1 MPDSSTSYTDHDTN
15 NENSRRDFL
24 KQLALMG
31 FFSGIS
37 TLLPSCSNAIEAN
50 GKSED
55 VFGVWEEMLQA
66 IQQSP
71 DYLPKRIENL
81 IAGKDPE
88 AMFNFVRDEI
98 NLVPPSA
105 SSLRG
110 MGTAIRYGINGVLR
124 DGFATPREK
133 AELLNQMFQQAGITS
148 KVVFERTDFKTE
160 EVPSLFFRPV
170 ERKAEPAISETQ
182 YKNWEK
188 VLNGN
193 LPKQELSF
201 VDENGKESKD
211 LADKLWELLPEKEKI
226 RYQNFDFRWDN
237 YRTPAVSFEWNGETK
252 YAHLFDPTVPFG
264 QLRSSNQLAE
274 AGEATFSGDKVQVK
288 VTFREG
294 IEPRKEHLL
303 VEKDWPV
310 EQLIGKQLQ
319 LSFFHGLNLKE
330 QAQTNIGSLR
340 TFTPALT
347 YQSFEHTWEEMEQRS
362 VFGNP
367 ITLEGRVIDVSGEL
381 PKIGNFSL
389 LSNADPELVK
399 KVQGLEVKAIPA
411 AFPLVKLEVVAKDQ
425 NGELVEGLGAGDF
438 QIQDNGRDVQALME
452 ANRRTPRILVLYDTS
467 LSMPKDYFGEKMA
480 QFLENLEKSI
490 LDHYPAAQIQSWA
503 TDSNLYT
510 WLMKASKTSHDL
522 IIFATDG
529 DNGDEL
535 QESYKAIFAAGPP
548 AMVLNVYNSNER
560 HRKVSFENM
569 ANLTGGTVLDAKDQ
583 EVTLGKIL
591 DHIQGMNISPYVFT
605 YYAAGPLEVHE
616 VKVSMDQ
623 KRLNESQEFQFSEIG
638 SNESPVGQKIIGL
651 YLTVKIGNQEVKR
664 VLAGWDPV
672 TESKAEPR
680 QDHFEAVRNQMLGSI
695 LIGIEG
701 EGPTYSA
708 ALSDLFQYRLS
719 KKKWIDAINEKDVEK
734 AISESHNQSFG
745 FDPMLVHLLAPLND
759 AVTQKSLTFASGP
772 RMVIFKRSM
781 GVGKDSSTSSFDFL
795 PTGKFVTMAEDT
807 EEAFRVNMTKTAQ
820 MAVLE
825 KSYYQESTLELLKDA
840 QLISDTEAKDQDWF
854 KARLREGEDA
864 GFWYERIFRGN
875 NTFKI
880 FDRQMQTQAFWQIHQ
895 NTGELYGIL
904 PDMTGGGK
912 DQVYTKYDDIHHVL
926 QGYAEKLGE
935 DEGAGINYAAYGI
948 ILMKLYAIAAHA
960 LETMDTTNM
969 EEEVMLALQMRA
981 CHVAWFIHGGMV
993 GRPQKIMGGVAQLI
1007 SMMDR
1012 TDNGYP
1018 CS

>member
-1 MPDSSTSYTDHDTN
+1 MPISLSSFAIHETKK
-15 NENSRRDFL
+15 ENSRREFL

-37 TLLPSCSNAIEAN
+37 PLLPSCSNDIDAN
-50 GKSED
+50 AEIKD

-71 DYLPKRIENL
+71 DFLPKRRENL

-98 NLVPPSA
+98 NLVPPSS

-110 MGTAIRYGINGVLR
+110 MGTALRYGTDGVLR

-133 AELLNQMFQQAGITS
+133 AELLHLMLQEAGIIS

-170 ERKAEPAISETQ
+170 ERKLEPVISDAQ
-182 YKNWEK
+182 YRNWEK

-193 LPKQELSF
+193 SPKHNLSF
-201 VDENGKESKD
+201 VDENGQQSKD
-211 LADKLWELLPEKEKI
+211 LADKLWELIPEKEKI

-237 YRTPAVSFEWNGETK
+237 YRTPAVAFEWEGETK
-252 YAHLFDPTVPFG
+252 YAHLFDPAVPFG
-264 QLRSSNQLAE
+264 QLRNSNQFAE
-274 AGEATFSGDKVQVK
+274 AGEATYSGDEVQVK
-288 VTFREG
+288 VTYREG

-347 YQSFEHTWEEMEQRS
+347 YQSFAHTWEEMEERS

-367 ITLEGRVIDVSGEL
+367 ITLEGRVIDVSGDH

-389 LSNADPELVK
+389 LPNTDPELVK
-399 KVQGLEVKAIPA
+399 KVQALEVKAIPA
-411 AFPLVKLEVVAKDQ
+411 AYPLVKLEVVAKDQ
-425 NGELVEGLGAGDF
+425 NGSLIEGLGAGDF

-467 LSMPKDYFGEKMA
+467 LSMPKDYFGEKMD

-490 LDHYPAAQIQSWA
+490 LEHYPAAQIQSWS

-535 QESYKAIFAAGPP
+535 KENYKAIFAAGPP
-548 AMVLNVYNSNER
+548 AMVLNVNNSTEK

-569 ANLTGGTVLDAKDQ
+569 ANLTGGIILDAKDQ
-583 EVTLGKIL
+583 EATLGKIL
-591 DHIQGMNISPYVFT
+591 DHIQSMNISPYVFT
-605 YYAAGPLEVHE
+605 YYASGPLEVHE

-623 KRLNESQEFQFSEIG
+623 NRLNESQQFQFSEID
-638 SNESPVGQKIIGL
+638 SIESPVGQKIIGL
-651 YLTVKIGNQEVKR
+651 YITVKIGKQEVKR

-672 TESKAEPR
+672 TESKSAP
-680 QDHFEAVRNQMLGSI
+680 QQYHFEAVRNQMLGSI

-708 ALSDLFQYRLS
+708 ALRDLFQFRLS
-719 KKKWIDAINEKDVEK
+719 KKKWIDAIKEKDVEK

-745 FDPMLVHLLAPLND
+745 FDPMLVHMLAPLND
-759 AVTQKSLTFASGP
+759 AVTQSSLTFASGP
-772 RMVIFKRSM
+772 RMVIFKRTM
-781 GVGKDSSTSSFDFL
+781 GMGRDTSTSSFDFL
-795 PTGKFVTMAEDT
+795 PTGQFVTLAENPKEGFCINMA
-807 EEAFRVNMTKTAQ
+807 KTVQ
-820 MAVLE
+820 MAILE
-825 KSYYQESTLELLKDA
+825 KSYYQESTWELLKDA
-840 QLISDTEAKDQDWF
+840 QLISDAEAKNQDWF
-854 KARLREGEDA
+854 KTRLREGEDA

-912 DQVYTKYDDIHHVL
+912 DQVYTKYDDLHHVL

-935 DEGAGINYAAYGI
+935 DEGAGINYAAYGL
-948 ILMKLYAIAAHA
+948 ILLKLYSIAAHA
-960 LETMDTTNM
+960 LETMDTTGM

-993 GRPQKIMGGVAQLI
+993 GRPQKLMGGVAKLI

>member
-1 MPDSSTSYTDHDTN
+1 MPTPLSSDLHDDTKK
-15 NENSRRDFL
+15 ENSRRDFL

-37 TLLPSCSNAIEAN
+37 PLLPSCSNDIDAN
-50 GKSED
+50 AEIKD

-98 NLVPPSA
+98 NLVPPSS

-110 MGTAIRYGINGVLR
+110 MGTALRYGIDGVLR

-133 AELLNQMFQQAGITS
+133 AELLHLMLQEAGITS

-160 EVPSLFFRPV
+160 VVPSLFFRPV
-170 ERKAEPAISETQ
+170 ERKLESVISDAQ
-182 YKNWEK
+182 YRNWEK

-193 LPKQELSF
+193 STKHNLSF
-201 VDENGKESKD
+201 VDENGQQSKD
-211 LADKLWELLPEKEKI
+211 LADKLWELIPEKEKI

-237 YRTPAVSFEWNGETK
+237 YRTPAVAFEWEGETK
-252 YAHLFDPTVPFG
+252 YAHLFDPAVPFG
-264 QLRSSNQLAE
+264 QLRNSNQLSE
-274 AGEATFSGDKVQVK
+274 AGEATYSGDEVQVK

-347 YQSFEHTWEEMEQRS
+347 FQSFAHTWEEMEQHS

-367 ITLEGRVIDVSGEL
+367 ITLEGRVIDVSGDH

-389 LSNADPELVK
+389 LPNTDPELVK
-399 KVQGLEVKAIPA
+399 KVHALEVKAIPA
-411 AFPLVKLEVVAKDQ
+411 AYPLVKLEVVAKDL
-425 NGELVEGLGAGDF
+425 NGGLVEGLGAGDF
-438 QIQDNGRDVQALME
+438 QIQDNGKDAQALME

-467 LSMPKDYFGEKMA
+467 LSMPKDYFGEKME

-490 LDHYPAAQIQSWA
+490 LEHYPAAQIQSWS
-503 TDSNLYT
+503 TDSNLYS

-535 QESYKAIFAAGPP
+535 KENYKAIFAAGPP
-548 AMVLNVYNSNER
+548 AMVLNVNNSTET

-569 ANLTGGTVLDAKDQ
+569 ANLTGGIILDAKDQ
-583 EVTLGKIL
+583 EATLGKIL
-591 DHIQGMNISPYVFT
+591 NHIQGMNISPYVFT
-605 YYAAGPLEVHE
+605 YYAAGPLEIHE

-623 KRLNESQEFQFSEIG
+623 NRLNESQQFQFPEID
-638 SNESPVGQKIIGL
+638 SIESPVGQKIIGL
-651 YLTVKIGNQEVKR
+651 YLTVKIGKQEVKR

-672 TESKAEPR
+672 TESKSAP
-680 QDHFEAVRNQMLGSI
+680 QQYHFEAVRNQMLGSI

-708 ALSDLFQYRLS
+708 ALRDLFQFRLS
-719 KKKWIDAINEKDVEK
+719 KKKWIDAIKEKDVEK

-745 FDPMLVHLLAPLND
+745 FDPMLVHMLAPLND
-759 AVTQKSLTFASGP
+759 AVTQSSLTFASGP
-772 RMVIFKRSM
+772 RMVIFKRTM
-781 GVGKDSSTSSFDFL
+781 GMGRDTSTSSFDFL
-795 PTGKFVTMAEDT
+795 PTGQFVTLAENPKEGFRINMA
-807 EEAFRVNMTKTAQ
+807 KTAQ
-820 MAVLE
+820 MAILE
-825 KSYYQESTLELLKDA
+825 KAYYQESTWGLLKET
-840 QLISDTEAKDQDWF
+840 QLISNGEAKDQDWF
-854 KARLREGEDA
+854 KKRLSQGQDA

-875 NTFKI
+875 NTIKI

-904 PDMTGGGK
+904 TDMTGGGK

-993 GRPQKIMGGVAQLI
+993 GRPQKIMGGVAHLI